1 MIFILV
7 SKIPIWD
14 DFIYM
19 SYLYKHIRKDTNEVF
34 YVGVG
39 SDEKYSRAHTTHKRN
54 VFWKKVVE
62 KTDYDVLIVED
73 NKTWDEVTELEKFWI
88 SFYGRRNLNQGSLV
102 NLTDGGE
109 GSYGRKLT
117 DETKKKI
124 GEKSKLKT
132 YDESYRKKLSEAFR
146 GEKNHRFGIKP
157 SEETK
162 RKISESQLGQKHHFY
177 GTNRPKEVKDKISK
191 SQPTRKE
198 VCKCDNDLRVIS
210 CYDSVG
216 ITSKKNSISQ
226 GNLTTYLNRPIITKK
241 GLFRKLGGYIWMYKK
256 NIQQTCL

>member
-1 MIFILV
+1 M
-7 SKIPIWD
+7 P
-14 DFIYM
+14 
-19 SYLYKHIRKDTNEVF
+19 YLYKHIRKDTNEVF

-54 VFWKKVVE
+54 FFWKKVVE

-73 NKTWDEVTELEKFWI
+73 NKTWGEVTELEKFWI

-109 GSYGRKLT
+109 GSYGRKLN

-177 GTNRPKEVKDKISK
+177 GTNKPKEVKDKISK

-216 ITSKKNSISQ
+216 IASKENSISQ

-241 GLFRKLGGYIWMYKK
+241 GLFRKLGGYIWMYQK